1 MKRYALKKLEE
12 WKNKENRKPLLL
24 QGARQ
29 VGKTWLLKEFGKECF
44 ENTAYVSFY
53 DNEAAKNIFKETYNL
68 DNIISALEVVCD
80 TKIVAGKTLIILDE
94 IQECDRAFNALKFFN
109 ENAKD
114 YHIAVAGSL
123 LGVAVKHKKLS
134 FPVGQVDFLTLYPLS
149 FCEFLEAMGQQFM
162 VNHIV
167 QKNTGVITMIAETY
181 TNMLRTYM
189 FVGGMPEVVKTFV
202 DTKNYEAVREI
213 QNAIIKGHENDFAK
227 YTKPSDVARI
237 RNVWNSIPAQLAK
250 ENKKFTYA
258 DVKDKARGRDYQNA
272 LEWLSISGLIH
283 LVHKISKPDLPL
295 AGYEDAT
302 SFKAYMI
309 DTGLLCAKAGLSMQT
324 VVEGNK
330 LFEEFKG
337 ALTEQ
342 YVLQELV
349 TMPNLPV
356 AYWKA
361 KADAELD
368 FVIQYEDKIIPI
380 EVKSSSRVQA
390 KSLRFY
396 REKYAPAKSVRTSLR
411 PYNYHDGLYE
421 VPLYMMENL
430 LDIIAD

>member
-29 VGKTWLLKEFGKECF
+29 VGKTWLLKEFGKKCF

-189 FVGGMPEVVKTFV
+189 FVGGMPEAVKTFV
-202 DTKNYEAVREI
+202 DTKN
-213 QNAIIKGHENDFAK
+213 
-227 YTKPSDVARI
+227 
-237 RNVWNSIPAQLAK
+237 
-250 ENKKFTYA
+250 
-258 DVKDKARGRDYQNA
+258 
-272 LEWLSISGLIH
+272 
-283 LVHKISKPDLPL
+283 
-295 AGYEDAT
+295 
-302 SFKAYMI
+302 
-309 DTGLLCAKAGLSMQT
+309 
-324 VVEGNK
+324 
-330 LFEEFKG
+330 
-337 ALTEQ
+337 
-342 YVLQELV
+342 
-349 TMPNLPV
+349 
-356 AYWKA
+356 
-361 KADAELD
+361 
-368 FVIQYEDKIIPI
+368 
-380 EVKSSSRVQA
+380 
-390 KSLRFY
+390 
-396 REKYAPAKSVRTSLR
+396 
-411 PYNYHDGLYE
+411 
-421 VPLYMMENL
+421 
-430 LDIIAD
+430 